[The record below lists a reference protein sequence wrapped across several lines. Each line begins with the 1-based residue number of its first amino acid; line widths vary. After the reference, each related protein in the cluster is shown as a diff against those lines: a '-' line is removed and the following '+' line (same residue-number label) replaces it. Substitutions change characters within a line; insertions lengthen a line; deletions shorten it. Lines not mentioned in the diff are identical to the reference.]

1 MKTIINIMAKI
12 MAQPSD
18 ELLKAWALW
27 HQYLLINVLL
37 DVWNYGLVLADTNFF
52 NILGTYGDKVLN
64 INTWTPMIT
73 NTM

>member
-1 MKTIINIMAKI
+1 

>member
-1 MKTIINIMAKI
+1 MAKI

-37 DVWNYGLVLADTNFF
+37 DV
-52 NILGTYGDKVLN
+52 
-64 INTWTPMIT
+64 
-73 NTM
+73 